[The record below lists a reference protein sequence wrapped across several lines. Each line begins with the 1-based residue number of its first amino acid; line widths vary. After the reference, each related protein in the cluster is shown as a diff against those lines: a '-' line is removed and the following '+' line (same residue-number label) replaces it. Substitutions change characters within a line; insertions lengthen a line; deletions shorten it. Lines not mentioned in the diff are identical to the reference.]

1 MKYCWII
8 FDADGTLFDYDAAE
22 RNALTNTFLDFSIQ
36 ISENEIR
43 EYRVINESLW
53 EKFENGDI
61 AINDLRTKR
70 FSILFEHL
78 GFNINPDSFS
88 EKYLSHL
95 SNGSQLLPNAE
106 SVVKILSKHF
116 NLVILT
122 NGIAK
127 VQRSR
132 FKNSLIM
139 QYFKDIIISEEE
151 GFSKPSKEIFDIT
164 FKRLG
169 NPPKGEVMIVGDSLT
184 SDIAGGNNY
193 GIDTCWISTEEVKA
207 KAKDSPSTYKI
218 SELSELLPMLG
229 I

>member
-1 MKYCWII
+1 MKYSWII

-22 RNALTNTFLDFSIQ
+22 RSALTNTFLDFSIQ
-36 ISENEIR
+36 ISENTIR

-53 EKFENGDI
+53 GKFENGNI

-78 GFNINPDSFS
+78 GLHINPDSFS

-95 SNGSQLLPNAE
+95 SNGSQLFPNAE

-132 FKNSLIM
+132 LKASPIM
-139 QYFKDIIISEEE
+139 QYFKNIIISEEE

-164 FKRLG
+164 FKRMG
-169 NPPKGEVMIVGDSLT
+169 NPPKDEVMIVGDSLT

-193 GIDTCWISTEEVKA
+193 GIDTFWICTDKVSIN
-207 KAKDSPSTYKI
+207 DSPATFKI
-218 SELSELLPMLG
+218 SELSEILYILKV
-229 I
+229 